1 MRAAF
6 IDLMEAEGASEA
18 HRAQASEGVNPIDTG
33 ATIETGAEKQRKQCQ
48 LCNLIPLTCYLKVSF
63 LESNMLQRQ
72 ILLSILNS

>member
-1 MRAAF
+1 MRVAF

-18 HRAQASEGVNPIDTG
+18 HRAQAREGVNPVDTG

-48 LCNLIPLTCYLKVSF
+48 LSNLVPLTCYLKVRI

-72 ILLSILNS
+72 TLLNVLNS